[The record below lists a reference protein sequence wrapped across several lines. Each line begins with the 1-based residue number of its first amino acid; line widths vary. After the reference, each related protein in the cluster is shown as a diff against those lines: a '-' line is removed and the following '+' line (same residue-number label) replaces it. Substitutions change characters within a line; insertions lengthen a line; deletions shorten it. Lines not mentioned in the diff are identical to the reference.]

1 MASHPHDFIDE
12 VKARTNIVEIIGA
25 DVTLRPCGV
34 AMKGLSPFNA
44 ESDPSFVVWPKSQRW
59 HDYSK
64 GGSRGGDVI
73 EYVMERQGIGFPE
86 ALNQLAQRAGLQ
98 RPDQDEKDFAAE
110 MARIA
115 ERREIEKILTQAAA
129 YYHRVLPTK
138 IRRELYQEHYGLT
151 DETID
156 QLQLGW
162 ADGHLF
168 DYLHDQLGLHRS
180 VVLKTGLILQ
190 TRMGGVHD
198 FFENRLV
205 FPYWKGGRVVY
216 FIARRTQY
224 SGDERWE
231 DPKYKK
237 LPTHSEKYGHVS
249 PAIGN
254 DHFYNEDA
262 ARGTDELLI
271 TEGVTDCISAMQ
283 AGIPCI
289 SPVTT
294 RFPERDVPKLLALT
308 RTAKRIIVCNDAEES
323 GAGEAGALVTAA
335 ALHRD
340 GRDVRIAVLPRPK
353 GVEKIDINEFL
364 KARSADELR
373 SVLGAAKRYPEHLL
387 DGILKETPPAELE
400 KRLEPVLAA
409 IACCKAIERDAYV
422 AAITDRFGVKAR
434 AVRELLKQAK
444 KDGRQPD
451 RKPVVRPRIELGG
464 QLREIAAQAWGAIH
478 AGNQPP
484 RVFARSDAIVR
495 IVFDENGARIGA
507 LNDDAVLKLLS
518 EVADWVVPT
527 DMGDR
532 QVFPPHQV
540 VKVVYTEP
548 KGLPILQALLSC
560 PVFASSGRLLR
571 EPGYHANAQAWIDL
585 PADLGLPTVSPAP
598 TDEEVAAA
606 RGLLLDD
613 LLVDFPFVDQS
624 DRAHMLAMLLLPFA
638 RRLIPG
644 LTPIHLVEA
653 PTAGSGKGKLV
664 AVVGILTSG
673 ASASGGAIP
682 DNDEEVRKKIT
693 SELASGNP
701 LLILDNAD
709 DKKRLDSAT
718 LASALTMPVWR
729 DRLLGQTKMLALPNQ
744 AVWIVTGNNPRLS
757 TELARRCIRIRIDP
771 KVDRPWLRSDF
782 KHPLLEDWAKENR
795 AALLHAALTL
805 TQNWLARGRPPGPG
819 RLGSFERWSEVMGG
833 ILSAASVPGFLG
845 NLESLYETADTEGGM
860 WREFIV
866 AWWSAHQDAPV
877 RVAELAKL
885 CAAGDFMEPVLG
897 EGSEKSQH
905 IRLGRALQRAR
916 ERVFGEHR
924 IEATIDPHTKR
935 PVYRLVKVAAEA
947 SDAA

>member
-25 DVTLRPCGV
+25 DVALRPCGV

-64 GGSRGGDVI
+64 GGNRGGDVI

-86 ALNQLAQRAGLQ
+86 ALNQLAQRAGIQ
-98 RPDQDEKDFAAE
+98 RPGQDEKDFAAE

-115 ERREIEKILTQAAA
+115 ERRDIEKILTQSAA
-129 YYHRVLPTK
+129 YYHRVLPAK
-138 IRRELYQEHYGLT
+138 IRREVYQEHYGFT

-190 TRMGGVHD
+190 TRIGGVHD

-224 SGDERWE
+224 SDDVEWE
-231 DPKYKK
+231 KAKYKK
-237 LPTHSEKYGHVS
+237 LPTHSDKYGHVS
-249 PAIGN
+249 PTIGN

-262 ARGTDELLI
+262 ARGAAELLI

-294 RFPERDVPKLLALT
+294 RFPERDVPKLLGLT

-323 GAGEAGALVTAA
+323 GAGEAGALTTAA
-335 ALHRD
+335 AIHRD
-340 GRDVRIAVLPRPK
+340 GRDVRIAVLPRPE
-353 GVEKIDINEFL
+353 GVKKIDVNEFL
-364 KARSADELR
+364 KAKSVDDLR
-373 SVLGAAKRYPEHLL
+373 AVLSQARRYPEHLL
-387 DGILKETPPAELE
+387 DRIPKDTPPAELE
-400 KRLEPVLAA
+400 ARLEPVLAA

-422 AAITDRFGVKAR
+422 EAITKRFGVKTR
-434 AVRELLKQAK
+434 AIQELLKDAK
-444 KDGRQPD
+444 KEA
-451 RKPVVRPRIELGG
+451 RKPDSRPTVRPKIELGG
-464 QLREIAAQAWGAIH
+464 QLRAIVAEAWDAIRL
-478 AGNQPP
+478 ANKPP
-484 RVFARSDAIVR
+484 RVFARSGALVKIVR
-495 IVFDENGARIGA
+495 DENGARIDTLDEG
-507 LNDDAVLKLLS
+507 AVLKLLA

-527 DMGDR
+527 EMGDR

-540 VKVVYTEP
+540 VKVVHAEP
-548 KGLPILQALLSC
+548 QGLPILQAVLSC
-560 PVFASSGRLLR
+560 PVFASSGQLLA
-571 EPGYHANAQAWIDL
+571 ESGYHAEAQAWIE
-585 PADLGLPTVSPAP
+585 LPTDLRLPPVSPTP
-598 TDEEVAAA
+598 SVDEVAAA
-606 RGLLLDD
+606 RALLLDD
-613 LLVDFPFVDQS
+613 LLVDFPFVGSS
-624 DRAHMLAMLLLPFA
+624 DRAHMLALLLLPFA

-664 AVVGILTSG
+664 ALVGILTSG
-673 ASASGGAIP
+673 ASAAGGAIP

-693 SELASGNP
+693 SELASGHP
-701 LLILDNAD
+701 LLVLDNAD

-729 DRLLGQTKMLALPNQ
+729 DRLLGQTKTLALPNQ
-744 AVWIVTGNNPRLS
+744 AVWVVTGNNPRLS
-757 TELARRCIRIRIDP
+757 TELARRCIRVRIDP

-795 AALLHAALTL
+795 ATLLHAALTL
-805 TQNWLARGRPPGPG
+805 IQNWLARGRPPGSG

-833 ILSAASVPGFLG
+833 ILAAAAVPGFLG

-860 WREFIV
+860 WREFII
-866 AWWSAHQDAPV
+866 AWWGAHQDAPV

-924 IEATIDPHTKR
+924 VEATTDAHTKR
-935 PVYRLVKVAAEA
+935 PVYRLVKIAAEA
-947 SDAA
+947 SHAA